1 MDTIY
6 ILIKEK
12 GCADLES
19 LRGFE
24 NNYSIIGV
32 FSSYE
37 EAQNIITLPGKFLI
51 KGPYHLN
58 IRPIVDLP
66 KPIMRSFNP
75 WEIKYF

>member
-12 GCADLES
+12 DCADLES

-24 NNYSIIGV
+24 NNYNIIGV

-37 EAQNIITLPGKFLI
+37 EAQNIITLPGNFII

-58 IRPIVDLP
+58 SRPIVDLP
-66 KPIMRSFNP
+66 KPIIRDFFTWKRKN
-75 WEIKYF
+75 F

>member
-1 MDTIY
+1 MDTVY

-12 GCADLES
+12 DCADLES

-24 NNYSIIGV
+24 NNYNIIGV

-37 EAQNIITLPGKFLI
+37 EAQNIITLPGKFII
-51 KGPYHLN
+51 KGPYRLN
-58 IRPIVDLP
+58 SRPIVDLP
-66 KPIMRSFNP
+66 KPIMRDFNP